1 MINIIKIELI
11 VQIKINMINII
22 KIELIVQIKINMIV
36 QIKIEMIVQIK
47 HQHFYKK
54 IKVNR
59 IIINLHKVIKKMIQ
73 MDLKII
79 LNKKIMT
86 AINIRIMIAIKV

>member
-1 MINIIKIELI
+1 
-11 VQIKINMINII
+11 MINII